1 MLQTLKSLHT
11 LHAAFAV
18 CLGACAGA
26 LARWQLG
33 LWLNHPNA
41 WLPWGTLAANLIG
54 GYVIGV
60 LAAVFLIHPDINPV
74 WRLLLVTGLMGGLT
88 TFSSFSAEVVE
99 MMVEQR
105 WSQALSET
113 LLHVGGS
120 FALTYA
126 GLRSAHWLLAA
137 YYAHS

>member
-1 MLQTLKSLHT
+1 MSSLKLIQTLY
-11 LHAAFAV
+11 AALAV
-18 CLGACAGA
+18 CLGASIGA
-26 LARWQLG
+26 LTRWQLG
-33 LWLNHPNA
+33 LWLNHPGA

-60 LAAVFLIHPDINPV
+60 LAGVFMIHPGINPV

-105 WSQALSET
+105 WNQALSEM

-126 GLRSAHWLLAA
+126 GLRSARGLAS
-137 YYAHS
+137 YFLHG

>member
-1 MLQTLKSLHT
+1 MLSALKSLHT
-11 LHAAFAV
+11 LHAVFAV
-18 CLGACAGA
+18 CLGASVGA

-33 LWLNHPNA
+33 LWFNHPGA

-60 LAAVFLIHPDINPV
+60 LAGVFLIYPDINPA

-99 MMVEQR
+99 MMVAQR
-105 WSQALSET
+105 WGTALSTT

-126 GLRSAHWLLAA
+126 GLRSVRGFL
-137 YYAHS
+137 S

>member
-1 MLQTLKSLHT
+1 M
-11 LHAAFAV
+11 LHAASAV
-18 CLGACAGA
+18 CLGASAGA
-26 LARWQLG
+26 LTRWQLG
-33 LWLNHPNA
+33 LWLNHPGA

-60 LAAVFLIHPDINPV
+60 LAGVFLIHPGINPV

-105 WSQALSET
+105 WDTALST
-113 LLHVGGS
+113 VLLHVGGS

-126 GLRSAHWLLAA
+126 GLRSARGFLSYVHG
-137 YYAHS
+137 

>member
-1 MLQTLKSLHT
+1 LQALKFLHT

-18 CLGACAGA
+18 CLGASVGA

-33 LWLNHPNA
+33 LWLNHSGA

-54 GYVIGV
+54 GYAVGV
-60 LAAVFLIHPDINPV
+60 VAGVFLIHPGINPV

-105 WSQALSET
+105 WGTALAT
-113 LLHVGGS
+113 VLLHVGGS

-126 GLRSAHWLLAA
+126 GLRSARWFFP
-137 YYAHS
+137 YVQG

>member
-1 MLQTLKSLHT
+1 MLQALKSLYT

-18 CLGACAGA
+18 CLGASVGA
-26 LARWQLG
+26 LTRWQLG
-33 LWLNHPNA
+33 LWLNHPGA

-60 LAAVFLIHPDINPV
+60 LAGVFLIHPDINPL

-99 MMVEQR
+99 MLVEQR
-105 WSQALSET
+105 WSTALSSM

-120 FALTYA
+120 FALTYL
-126 GLRSAHWLLAA
+126 GLRSARAVLPCVHG
-137 YYAHS
+137 

>member
-1 MLQTLKSLHT
+1 MQALKFLHT

-18 CLGACAGA
+18 CLGASVGA

-33 LWLNHPNA
+33 LWLNHSGA

-54 GYVIGV
+54 GYAVGV
-60 LAAVFLIHPDINPV
+60 VAGVFLIHPGINPV

-105 WSQALSET
+105 WGTALAT
-113 LLHVGGS
+113 VLLHVGGS

-126 GLRSAHWLLAA
+126 GLRSARWFLP
-137 YYAHS
+137 YVQG